1 MKKINILYVDDEV
14 LFIRIVKR
22 IIEHDNE
29 WKDRVSF
36 WSACHQFHALSILKE
51 NSNIKFDLVIVDY
64 RLEADKKEDEELN
77 GVRLAQHL
85 KKLDQCKN
93 SIFALLSATGEKV
106 DKELFEFNIKKG
118 SGELECEFRKML
130 EKAYNKTMYGY
141 DIYAKIQN
149 YSSNDACKYQGD
161 TEKHKFIRFI
171 IDEKL
176 SQKESLLIYGSK
188 KEINNLVDDIRNK
201 RILSTNTNINFI
213 DLSQCNNIHSTLERT
228 LERKRNYINLF
239 SNCDSL
245 DDEQLKKWISRTINN
260 GLHCVFTFI
269 DKKKYNYFLE
279 NSDEIL
285 LPKSKNGES
294 ETDINIAI
302 LNIQN

>member
-1 MKKINILYVDDEV
+1 MRKINILYVDDEV

-29 WKDRVSF
+29 WKDRISF

-51 NSNIKFDLVIVDY
+51 NPKVKFDLVIVDY

-93 SIFALLSATGEKV
+93 SIFALLSATGEIV

-118 SGELECEFRKML
+118 SGKLESEFEKML
-130 EKAYNKTMYGY
+130 EIAYNKTMYGY
-141 DIYAKIQN
+141 DIYDKMQHYGSKN
-149 YSSNDACKYQGD
+149 TYKYLGD

-171 IDEKL
+171 IDKKL
-176 SQKESLLIYGSK
+176 SQKESLLIYGS
-188 KEINNLVDDIRNK
+188 EEENNNLVNDIIFSTRTKTNVVDLSLCNNIQSTLENTLEK
-201 RILSTNTNINFI
+201 RSRDVNIFLNLDSLDNERLQKQILSTIKNQKSHF
-213 DLSQCNNIHSTLERT
+213 
-228 LERKRNYINLF
+228 
-239 SNCDSL
+239 
-245 DDEQLKKWISRTINN
+245 
-260 GLHCVFTFI
+260 VFTFT
-269 DKKKYNYFLE
+269 DKKKCNYFLE

-294 ETDINIAI
+294 KTSINIAI
-302 LNIQN
+302 LNI

>member
-36 WSACHQFHALSILKE
+36 WSACHQFHALSILTE
-51 NSNIKFDLVIVDY
+51 NLNVKFDLVIVDY

-77 GVRLAQHL
+77 GVRLAQRL
-85 KKLDQCKN
+85 KKSDQCKN
-93 SIFALLSATGEKV
+93 SIFALLSATGENA
-106 DKELFEFNIKKG
+106 DNELFDFGIKKG
-118 SGELECEFRKML
+118 CGDLEDKIRNML
-130 EKAYNKTMYGY
+130 EITYNKTMYGH
-141 DIYAKIQN
+141 DIYDRMQN
-149 YSSNDACKYQGD
+149 YNNRDAYKYVGD

-176 SQKESLLIYGSK
+176 SQRESLLIFGSK
-188 KEINNLVDDIRNK
+188 EENNNLIDDIINK
-201 RILSTNTNINFI
+201 RFLSTNTEINFI
-213 DLSQCNNIHSTLERT
+213 DLSQCKNIQSTLYKT
-228 LERKRNYINLF
+228 LERKRGYINLF

-245 DDEQLKKWISRTINN
+245 DDEQLQDWIFRTISN
-260 GLHCVFTFI
+260 GLHCVFTFTN
-269 DKKKYNYFLE
+269 KKKYNYFLE
-279 NSDEIL
+279 NCDEIL

-294 ETDINIAI
+294 KTDINIAI